1 MCHSLRCQPWQCRL
15 SAHKTGSA
23 LTFFLACFL
32 ICKTGMKLFPHRNL
46 IIENMVVKRLEELRQ
61 QPRRR
66 VDLQLFGFSSDP
78 QAVLAVR

>member
-1 MCHSLRCQPWQCRL
+1 
-15 SAHKTGSA
+15 
-23 LTFFLACFL
+23 
-32 ICKTGMKLFPHRNL
+32 MKLFPHRNL

-61 QPRRR
+61 QPHRR